1 MAPSSLA
8 RCGMREWSSLALG
21 ALLLAGC
28 AAPAPLRLHTLMPA
42 DLAAAPQATL
52 SIELL
57 PVGVP
62 AALDQQPIVLRQ
74 GTGELRLL
82 ERERWAAP
90 LGEELRGALAV
101 LLSRAL
107 DARDVSGLPRPA
119 DALRIKVEVRRFE
132 SVPGSHALLEA
143 DWSVA
148 RGAEPQRLLCRSEQ
162 RVSAGPGIAALVQ
175 AHQQALQ
182 ALAGDIAAA
191 ARAGACRQR

>member
-1 MAPSSLA
+1 MVRGAACLIA
-8 RCGMREWSSLALG
+8 VALVAG
-21 ALLLAGC
+21 AC
-28 AAPAPLRLHTLMPA
+28 ATPQPLTLHTLMPA
-42 DLAAAPQATL
+42 DLAPAARPTL
-52 SIELL
+52 AIELL

-74 GTGELRLL
+74 GAGELRLL

-90 LGEELRGALAV
+90 LGEELRGALAA
-101 LLSRAL
+101 LLGRAL
-107 DARDVSGLPRPA
+107 GARDVSGLPRP
-119 DALRIKVEVRRFE
+119 DDTVRIKVEVRRFE
-132 SVPGSHALLEA
+132 SAPGSHVLLAA

-148 RGAEPQRLLCRSEQ
+148 RGAQPQRLLCSSEQ

-191 ARAGACRQR
+191 VGASACRQR

>member
-1 MAPSSLA
+1 
-8 RCGMREWSSLALG
+8 MRDWPLLALS
-21 ALLLAGC
+21 ALLLAAC
-28 AAPAPLRLHTLMPA
+28 ATPQPLTLHTLMPP
-42 DLAAAPQATL
+42 DLAPARAPTL
-52 SIELL
+52 AIELL

-74 GTGELRLL
+74 GAGELRLL

-90 LGEELRGALAV
+90 LGEELRSALAA

-132 SVPGSHALLEA
+132 SAPGSHALLEA

-162 RVSAGPGIAALVQ
+162 RVGAGPGIAALVQ

-191 ARAGACRQR
+191 VGAGACRQR